1 MMHINHFPRF
11 PNLPDAHHRVAST
24 PTPHF
29 SPLMSHHTPRIHDAA
44 TLPRTVEPRAA
55 RFVVDVPVHEE
66 EEIVLPVTPPPRLHL
81 LHQRGHLIVEAL
93 ASVEEHLVRLLVLI
107 HEARPCCSS
116 LSSSPTN
123 GRRRAVSQ
131 QNHTVALRNERE
143 EAQDLVLHIGSER
156 VGGIL
161 TDRAVRQGNGNAA
174 SKSDNPQMG
183 LDLVAVVV
191 QIGCLIELCEDF
203 GCLMRVGKGRV
214 VITGNEEMG
223 NAIGPHFYC

>member
-11 PNLPDAHHRVAST
+11 PNLPDAHHRIAST

-44 TLPRTVEPRAA
+44 TLPRAVEPRAA
-55 RFVVDVPVHEE
+55 RLVVDVPMHEE
-66 EEIVLPVTPPPRLHL
+66 EKIVLPITPSQRLHF
-81 LHQRGHLIVEAL
+81 LHQRGHLVVETL
-93 ASVEEHLVRLLVLI
+93 TSVEEHLVRLLVLI

-123 GRRRAVSQ
+123 SRRRAVRQ
-131 QNHTVALRNERE
+131 QNHAVALRNERE
-143 EAQDLVLHIGSER
+143 EAQDLVLHIGGER
-156 VGGIL
+156 VGGVL

-174 SKSDNPQMG
+174 SKSDNPQME

-191 QIGCLIELCEDF
+191 
-203 GCLMRVGKGRV
+203 
-214 VITGNEEMG
+214 
-223 NAIGPHFYC
+223 